1 MRGLIPALALI
12 LGATLAHPSLDAAT
26 VEVRVTNGD
35 VITGEVG
42 EETATTIELK
52 RTLLLHHKP
61 TISAIIV
68 PKNTITKRT
77 AVPSFTEQYEAR
89 RATTGTTIFEQGA
102 LARWCVDRAL
112 VDQALVHTKLA
123 EAEDSNS
130 PIVAKLYSDLG
141 FTKVNDAWV
150 NEDEHLAN
158 TGLVKVGDKVMTK
171 EEAAAAKE
179 QIIKTNANTRLDQ
192 QVKDAEWL
200 IKSGEKKLAE
210 ATEKRDTAKSE
221 LAKAQAD
228 VQGAQ
233 SRRDQLEKRIEAAA
247 AASAAGKNQN
257 NRKQQ
262 QTNNDQASLQE
273 AANDFSKASS
283 AQQKWKKE
291 LASSEDV
298 LARLKVSIEK
308 AKAALPELK
317 KQLEAATGKPA
328 ETPATEAKP
337 AGEKPVGEKPTTEVK
352 PKSRFGGQ

>member
-1 MRGLIPALALI
+1 MRGFIPTFALFLS
-12 LGATLAHPSLDAAT
+12 ATLAHTSLAAAT

-35 VITGEVG
+35 IITGEVG
-42 EETATTIELK
+42 AETATTIELK

-61 TISAIIV
+61 TVTAIIV
-68 PKNTITKRT
+68 PKSTITKRT
-77 AVPSFTEQYEAR
+77 EVPSITEQYNAR
-89 RATTGTTIFEQGA
+89 RAAAGTSVFEQGS

-112 VDQALVHTKLA
+112 VEQALVHTKLA
-123 EAEDSNS
+123 EAEDSTS

-158 TGLVKVGDKVMTK
+158 TGLVKFGDKVMTK
-171 EEAAAAKE
+171 EEAAAAKD
-179 QIIKTNANTRLDQ
+179 QITKASANIRLDQ

-200 IKSGEKKLAE
+200 IKSGEKKLTE
-210 ATEKRDTAKSE
+210 TTEKRDNAKSE

-228 VQGAQ
+228 AQGAQ
-233 SRRDQLEKRIEAAA
+233 SRRAQLEKSIEAAA
-247 AASAAGKNQN
+247 AASKNQN

-273 AANDFSKASS
+273 ATNDLSKATST
-283 AQQKWKKE
+283 QQKWKRE
-291 LASSEDV
+291 LTSSEEA

-308 AKAALPELK
+308 AKVALPELK

-337 AGEKPVGEKPTTEVK
+337 VGEKPLGEKPATEAK
-352 PKSRFGGQ
+352 PKSRFGGP

>member
-1 MRGLIPALALI
+1 MRRFIPTFALFLTATMAHTALE
-12 LGATLAHPSLDAAT
+12 AAT

-35 VITGEVG
+35 IITGEVG

-61 TISAIIV
+61 TVTAIII
-68 PKNTITKRT
+68 PKNSITKRT
-77 AVPSFTEQYEAR
+77 EVPSITEQYAAR
-89 RATTGTTIFEQGA
+89 RATAGTSVFEQGS

-112 VDQALVHTKLA
+112 VEQALVHTKLA
-123 EAEDSNS
+123 EAEDSSS
-130 PIVAKLYSDLG
+130 PIVAKLYGDLG

-158 TGLVKVGDKVMTK
+158 TGLVKFGDKVMTK
-171 EEAAAAKE
+171 EDAAAAKD
-179 QIIKTNANTRLDQ
+179 QIIKANANTRLDQ
-192 QVKDAEWL
+192 QVKDAEWI
-200 IKSGEKKLAE
+200 IKSGDKKLTE
-210 ATEKRDTAKSE
+210 ATEKRDNAKSE

-228 VQGAQ
+228 AQGAQ

-247 AASAAGKNQN
+247 AANKNQN

-283 AQQKWKKE
+283 SQQKWKKE
-291 LASSEDV
+291 LATSEDS

-328 ETPATEAKP
+328 ETPTANAKP
-337 AGEKPVGEKPTTEVK
+337 VGEKPVGEKPTTEAK
-352 PKSRFGGQ
+352 PKSHFGGP